1 MQEYEQKRGS
11 VWDRF
16 WGHSRHVPTSDV
28 GYRVSTASRKLDFF
42 LSQGVS
48 FDPGSKVLECGCGDG
63 EVALTIAKRFDV
75 DVVGVDFSVQACE
88 TTNARANER
97 GLNVRAVRAD
107 AKALPLASDSIDV
120 AVSLGIIEH
129 DKTPVLQLKEL
140 ARVIKPDGVLVLMTP
155 NLWSFAKLDRV
166 WREIKGTWPIGYQRE
181 FSPAQLS
188 KMCHE
193 AGFKR
198 AREVVTLREPTKSGK
213 APIDTVARL
222 DKLVSRTICSPKW
235 GFYAWV
241 FASKLG

>member
-1 MQEYEQKRGS
+1 MQEREQKRGS

-42 LSQGVS
+42 ISQGVS
-48 FDPGSKVLECGCGDG
+48 FNPGSKVLECGCGDG
-63 EVALTIAKRFDV
+63 EVAMTIAKRFEV
-75 DVVGVDFSVQACE
+75 DVIGVDYSVQACE
-88 TTNARANER
+88 TTNARAAER
-97 GLNVRAVRAD
+97 LLNVRAIRAD
-107 AKALPLASDSIDV
+107 AKALPLGSDSIDV

-129 DKTPVLQLKEL
+129 DKTPISQLKEL
-140 ARVIKPDGVLVLMTP
+140 ARVLKPEGVLVLMTP
-155 NLWSFAKLDRV
+155 NLWSFARLDRV
-166 WREIKGTWPIGYQRE
+166 WREMKGTWPIGYQRE
-181 FSPAQLS
+181 FSPAQLRE
-188 KMCHE
+188 MCLH

-198 AREVVTLREPTKSGK
+198 TREIVTLREPTASGK

-222 DKLVSRTICSPKW
+222 DKVVARTTGSSKW